1 MMLKIDGIHFIY
13 AGLRVDKVCN
23 NSYGKA
29 IRLHTP
35 QETHP
40 LPFSGEGNFLQAML

>member
-1 MMLKIDGIHFIY
+1 MLLKIDGIHFIY
-13 AGLRVDKVCN
+13 AGLRVSEVCN

-29 IRLHTP
+29 IRPHTH

-40 LPFSGEGNFLQAML
+40 LPYSGEGNFLQAML